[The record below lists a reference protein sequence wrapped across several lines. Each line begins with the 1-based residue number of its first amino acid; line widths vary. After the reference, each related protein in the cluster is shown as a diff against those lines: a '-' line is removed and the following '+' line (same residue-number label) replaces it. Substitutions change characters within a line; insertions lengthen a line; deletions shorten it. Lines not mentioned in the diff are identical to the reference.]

1 MPLDDRFSRYSYSCL
16 LGLDDPYGQ
25 TGVGSIFSSP
35 SYIRFILVYYSCKKF
50 SFTFSN
56 KIFWFFG
63 GKIVFFFVGGLKYNI
78 TIVNVFIIF
87 VKFLGL
93 IVAIWMKL
101 VRFIE
106 EKESLRF

>member
-1 MPLDDRFSRYSYSCL
+1 M
-16 LGLDDPYGQ
+16 
-25 TGVGSIFSSP
+25 
-35 SYIRFILVYYSCKKF
+35 
-50 SFTFSN
+50 
-56 KIFWFFG
+56 
-63 GKIVFFFVGGLKYNI
+63 FFFVGGLKYNI